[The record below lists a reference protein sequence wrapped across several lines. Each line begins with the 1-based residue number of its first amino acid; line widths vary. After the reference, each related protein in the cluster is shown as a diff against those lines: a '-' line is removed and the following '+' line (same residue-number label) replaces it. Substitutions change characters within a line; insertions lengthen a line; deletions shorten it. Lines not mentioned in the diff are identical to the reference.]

1 MATSSNRTGQ
11 TKKVSLQ
18 PYDSGAYRIP
28 LDSSSVVS
36 QVQGSD
42 VMGVLGWIV
51 AVILVAFMLPLLAW
65 MYLDVLVQKQEVK
78 QQTEQIERLRRKI
91 ERKEDD
97 KKPSSISNNLVLD
110 RVRRPLSLSVSRPKE
125 LE

>member
-1 MATSSNRTGQ
+1 
-11 TKKVSLQ
+11 
-18 PYDSGAYRIP
+18 
-28 LDSSSVVS
+28 
-36 QVQGSD
+36 
-42 VMGVLGWIV
+42 MGVLGWIV

-110 RVRRPLSLSVSRPKE
+110 RVRRPLSLPMPRPKE

>member
-1 MATSSNRTGQ
+1 
-11 TKKVSLQ
+11 
-18 PYDSGAYRIP
+18 
-28 LDSSSVVS
+28 
-36 QVQGSD
+36 
-42 VMGVLGWIV
+42 MGVLGWIV

-91 ERKEDD
+91 ERKEND
-97 KKPSSISNNLVLD
+97 KNPTSINDNLLFD
-110 RVRRPLSLSVSRPKE
+110 RVRRPLPLPMPRPKE

>member
-1 MATSSNRTGQ
+1 LESS
-11 TKKVSLQ
+11 
-18 PYDSGAYRIP
+18 A
-28 LDSSSVVS
+28 VVS
-36 QVQGSD
+36 PIQGSD

-91 ERKEDD
+91 ERNEHD
-97 KKPSSISNNLVLD
+97 KKPNSISDNPVYD
-110 RVRRPLSLSVSRPKE
+110 RMRRQVQIPMSRP
-125 LE
+125 

>member
-1 MATSSNRTGQ
+1 
-11 TKKVSLQ
+11 
-18 PYDSGAYRIP
+18 
-28 LDSSSVVS
+28 
-36 QVQGSD
+36 
-42 VMGVLGWIV
+42 MGVLGWIT
-51 AVILVAFMLPLLAW
+51 AVVLVAFMLPLLAW

-110 RVRRPLSLSVSRPKE
+110 RVRRPLSLPMPRPKE

>member
-1 MATSSNRTGQ
+1 
-11 TKKVSLQ
+11 
-18 PYDSGAYRIP
+18 
-28 LDSSSVVS
+28 
-36 QVQGSD
+36 
-42 VMGVLGWIV
+42 MGVLGWIV

-110 RVRRPLSLSVSRPKE
+110 RVRRPLSLSVPRPKE

>member
-1 MATSSNRTGQ
+1 
-11 TKKVSLQ
+11 
-18 PYDSGAYRIP
+18 
-28 LDSSSVVS
+28 
-36 QVQGSD
+36 
-42 VMGVLGWIV
+42 MGVLGWIV

-110 RVRRPLSLSVSRPKE
+110 RVRRPLPLPMPRPKE

>member
-1 MATSSNRTGQ
+1 
-11 TKKVSLQ
+11 
-18 PYDSGAYRIP
+18 
-28 LDSSSVVS
+28 
-36 QVQGSD
+36 
-42 VMGVLGWIV
+42 MGVLGWIT

-65 MYLDVLVQKQEVK
+65 MYLDILVQKQEVK

-97 KKPSSISNNLVLD
+97 KKPSNISNNLVFD
-110 RVRRPLSLSVSRPKE
+110 RVRRPVSLSMPRPKE

>member
-1 MATSSNRTGQ
+1 
-11 TKKVSLQ
+11 
-18 PYDSGAYRIP
+18 
-28 LDSSSVVS
+28 
-36 QVQGSD
+36 
-42 VMGVLGWIV
+42 MGVLGWIV

-91 ERKEDD
+91 ERKEND
-97 KKPSSISNNLVLD
+97 KKPISISDNPVYD
-110 RVRRPLSLSVSRPKE
+110 RVRRPLSLSLPRPKE

>member
-1 MATSSNRTGQ
+1 
-11 TKKVSLQ
+11 
-18 PYDSGAYRIP
+18 
-28 LDSSSVVS
+28 
-36 QVQGSD
+36 
-42 VMGVLGWIV
+42 MGVLGWIV

-97 KKPSSISNNLVLD
+97 KKPNTITDNPVYD
-110 RVRRPLSLSVSRPKE
+110 RLRRPLSLPMPRPKE

>member
-1 MATSSNRTGQ
+1 
-11 TKKVSLQ
+11 
-18 PYDSGAYRIP
+18 
-28 LDSSSVVS
+28 
-36 QVQGSD
+36 
-42 VMGVLGWIV
+42 MGVLGWIV

-91 ERKEDD
+91 ERKEND
-97 KKPSSISNNLVLD
+97 KKPISINNNPVYD
-110 RVRRPLSLSVSRPKE
+110 RVRRPLSLSLSRPKE

>member
-1 MATSSNRTGQ
+1 
-11 TKKVSLQ
+11 
-18 PYDSGAYRIP
+18 
-28 LDSSSVVS
+28 
-36 QVQGSD
+36 
-42 VMGVLGWIV
+42 MGVLGWIV

-91 ERKEDD
+91 ERKEND
-97 KKPSSISNNLVLD
+97 KKPISISDNLVFD
-110 RVRRPLSLSVSRPKE
+110 RVRRPLSLSLPRPKE

>member
-1 MATSSNRTGQ
+1 
-11 TKKVSLQ
+11 
-18 PYDSGAYRIP
+18 
-28 LDSSSVVS
+28 
-36 QVQGSD
+36 
-42 VMGVLGWIV
+42 MGVLGWIV

>member
-1 MATSSNRTGQ
+1 
-11 TKKVSLQ
+11 
-18 PYDSGAYRIP
+18 
-28 LDSSSVVS
+28 
-36 QVQGSD
+36 
-42 VMGVLGWIV
+42 MGVLGWIV

-91 ERKEDD
+91 ERKEND
-97 KKPSSISNNLVLD
+97 KKPISISDNPVYD
-110 RVRRPLSLSVSRPKE
+110 RVRRPLSLSVPRPKE

>member
-1 MATSSNRTGQ
+1 
-11 TKKVSLQ
+11 
-18 PYDSGAYRIP
+18 
-28 LDSSSVVS
+28 
-36 QVQGSD
+36 
-42 VMGVLGWIV
+42 MGVLGWIV

-97 KKPSSISNNLVLD
+97 KKPNTISDNPVYD
-110 RVRRPLSLSVSRPKE
+110 RLRRPLSLPMPRPKE